1 MPKGQHLRL
10 LEYVIARLSCMQM
23 GEFSGRKIYTVI
35 RYGDL
40 RIWDSGIS
48 RNIYIWARS
57 CLAIFQ
63 VSRTIQLA
71 SFPRKLIER
80 IARANNNNEIT
91 VLHLSFFS

>member
-48 RNIYIWARS
+48 RNIYIYGHD
-57 CLAIFQ
+57 
-63 VSRTIQLA
+63 LA
-71 SFPRKLIER
+71 SRYSKFHEQFNWPRSRE
-80 IARANNNNEIT
+80 
-91 VLHLSFFS
+91 S